1 MARIFAWITAL
12 FLTLSSSSFAGEINR
27 GPTGAA
33 TSDRSSSATIR
44 PATETFALGLRYEH
58 GEGVPQ
64 NYERAL
70 ALYCEAA
77 SGGEVKAFFT
87 LGWMFLQGRGVNRDD
102 AIAVGWLRKAAERG
116 IQQAINLL
124 RLMPHTSAASA
135 SGCPRSTTMQT
146 ARIAVPPRIRDLVAR
161 TAQELG
167 IDPQLVT
174 AVIAVESAFD
184 PRAVSP
190 KNAQG
195 LMQLM
200 PATAVRFGVRDP
212 FDEKEN
218 VRGGATYLRDLLKR
232 FGGDLTLALAA
243 YNAGEGAVL
252 LNGGVPPY
260 QETRDYIE
268 RVTRLCACDGTLI
281 EVAAR

>member
-12 FLTLSSSSFAGEINR
+12 FLTLNASAFAAETSR
-27 GPTGAA
+27 SPTVAPSA
-33 TSDRSSSATIR
+33 ERSSSATR
-44 PATETFALGLRYEH
+44 AAAEAFDLALRYEH

-64 NYERAL
+64 DYGRAL

-77 SGGEVKAFFT
+77 NRGEAKAFFT
-87 LGWMFLQGRGVNRDD
+87 LGWMFLHGRGVSRDD

-116 IQQAINLL
+116 TLQAVNLL
-124 RLMPHTSAASA
+124 RLMPHISAASA
-135 SGCPRSTTMQT
+135 SGCPRSAMP
-146 ARIAVPPRIRDLVAR
+146 AVRIAVPPRIRDLVAR
-161 TAQELG
+161 TARELG

-184 PRAVSP
+184 PRAVSR

-200 PATAVRFGVRDP
+200 PETAVRFGVRDP

-218 VRGGATYLRDLLKR
+218 VRGGATYLRDLLRR

-243 YNAGEGAVL
+243 YNAGEGAVM

-268 RVTRLCACDGTLI
+268 RVTRLCACDGTLL